1 MPRRFDKE
9 VFFVKHL
16 LKTIWMLG
24 VAVLSAAGISNA
36 ADAAGAPAVNAV
48 PIICQSGNCT
58 AEDVLKLLNQ
68 CGGACAVNG
77 QIIGGS
83 CGKDACK
90 DGGCQGQVTLDDA
103 AVKDILE
110 RLGIGDGQIPE
121 IVTVIPNTDSSPSGN
136 VTAPTDTPSENVST
150 PTDTPSGNVT
160 TPTDTQSG
168 ASAELSEYEQ
178 QVVVLVNEVRAK
190 NGLSPLKANAVLS
203 KSARAKSQDMHDK
216 HYFSHTSPTYG
227 SPFDMMKQF
236 GITYRSAGENIAMGQ
251 QTPQAVMDAWMNS
264 EGHRANILN
273 PSFREIGV
281 GYVADGHYWTQ
292 QFIG

>member
-1 MPRRFDKE
+1 M
-9 VFFVKHL
+9 KHL
-16 LKTIWMLG
+16 LKTIWMLA

-90 DGGCQGQVTLDDA
+90 DGECQGQVTLDDA

-121 IVTVIPNTDSSPSGN
+121 IVTVIPNTDSSPSEN
-136 VTAPTDTPSENVST
+136 VTAPTDTPSENVS
-150 PTDTPSGNVT
+150 

-190 NGLSPLKANAVLS
+190 NGLSPLKANAALS
-203 KSARAKSQDMHDK
+203 KSARVKSQDMHDK